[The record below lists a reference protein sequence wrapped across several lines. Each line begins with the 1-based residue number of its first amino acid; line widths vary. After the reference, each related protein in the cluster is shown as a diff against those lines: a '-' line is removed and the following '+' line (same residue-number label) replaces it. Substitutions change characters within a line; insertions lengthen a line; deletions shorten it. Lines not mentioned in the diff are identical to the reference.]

1 MDGWSRLVVPARL
14 ELVVA
19 DETLKPVAL
28 VLDVDCVR
36 QLLDGDQVVVPIDPV
51 GVELRVSVR
60 DDNPGEAAGLAR
72 LLALDERS
80 TMH

>member
-1 MDGWSRLVVPARL
+1 MV
-14 ELVVA
+14 

-36 QLLDGDQVVVPIDPV
+36 QLLDGELLVVQIDPA
-51 GVELRVSVR
+51 GIELCVSVR

-72 LLALDERS
+72 LLALDECS